1 MNVVNLLLFAENIKS
16 EFIGLEQAYKLM
28 TQNSEIKLIDA

>member
-16 EFIGLEQAYKLM
+16 EFIDLDKAYKLL